1 MSDVD
6 LSGRGAV
13 VTGSTSGIGLGV
25 ARALAKAGAN
35 VMLNGFGDA
44 DEIENLRASLARD
57 CGVTVAYSDA
67 DLSDGAAATGLI
79 AAAEAAIGN
88 VDILVNNAGIQ
99 HVAPID
105 AFPPEKWEAI
115 IAINLSS
122 AFYTVSAALEGMKW
136 RHPSNLPT
144 WRPSMAWWA

>member
-57 CGVTVAYSDA
+57 CGVTVAYSGA
-67 DLSDGAAATGLI
+67 DLSDGA
-79 AAAEAAIGN
+79 
-88 VDILVNNAGIQ
+88 
-99 HVAPID
+99 
-105 AFPPEKWEAI
+105 
-115 IAINLSS
+115 
-122 AFYTVSAALEGMKW
+122 
-136 RHPSNLPT
+136 
-144 WRPSMAWWA
+144 